1 MTSPKSLVYNN
12 ILYPMFNTI
21 NLLDNIY
28 NKDYTLPHKLD
39 SNPRPFKRRVIQIEY
54 PRHHRA
60 RLWKK
65 TK

>member
-21 NLLDNIY
+21 NLLDNMY
-28 NKDYTLPHKLD
+28 YKDYNLPHKPD

-54 PRHHRA
+54 PRHHRV
-60 RLWKK
+60 RPSKK
-65 TK
+65 K

>member
-12 ILYPMFNTI
+12 ILYPMFNNI
-21 NLLDNIY
+21 NLLN
-28 NKDYTLPHKLD
+28 NDYTLPHKLD

-54 PRHHRA
+54 PRHHRV